1 MDDSSLNGISDISII
16 ERLTQQN
23 REATKYDFDS
33 MELSHDTENAESVL
47 DPELLNLAEE
57 ANLYVYEQAHL
68 NKRMKGLFK
77 TMKPEEVITWQGSLI
92 NKTLIRLPSS
102 LEEIALQLFKN
113 LVSYMGDRSSSKNPQ
128 LHVIKHTR
136 LAMNS
141 PEEVKDEAYLQ
152 VIKQITGNP
161 NPNRTMRGWNFL
173 AIMSSCY
180 PPSMELY
187 HALIHYLLDI
197 IKNGDENLAKRANY
211 IAIRLS
217 KTFESRR
224 KMSPSDE
231 EIKHV
236 EAMKPIIV
244 TINFFSGASTS
255 IPVESYTTIRELKT
269 LVMKKLMLN
278 ISRIP
283 YYAIY
288 ELCTLPD
295 HLEERYLNE
304 SEKVCDILSVWQRE
318 TEDFKKKNVTVEFKF
333 YLKLLLYF
341 VHNPEDVDSVTME
354 YVQVSF
360 EATKGRYNLSEEQI
374 INLAAIQLFV
384 DKTPKSVDEIREYL
398 KENVKQF
405 IPPDKFPINSE
416 SVWQEKIMNAFSA
429 LRFNNKLEA
438 KNKYIE
444 ILENNDL
451 FQSCQ
456 FFCTYNPKINNANN
470 NSQHEPNPNHITEDC
485 IVAIK
490 PKEVLILDSNRNRIY
505 AIPISLLAS
514 WGVNAELFVIVEK
527 KSEKEFSKSYFHC
540 PQTKLFKIV
549 MDSYTNI
556 MNGKNMIEIMT
567 ENAQTCKM
575 FESFPAIK
583 LKPGESARSRQATIY
598 PRVV

>member
-1 MDDSSLNGISDISII
+1 MDESSLSGISDLSII

-23 REATKYDFDS
+23 REATKYDFDT
-33 MELSHDTENAESVL
+33 MELSHDTENAETVL
-47 DPELLNLAEE
+47 DPELVTQAEDTNLF
-57 ANLYVYEQAHL
+57 VYEQTHL
-68 NKRMKGLFK
+68 NKRFKGFFNA
-77 TMKPEEVITWQGSLI
+77 MKPEEIITWQGSLI

-113 LVSYMGDRSSSKNPQ
+113 LMSYMGDRSSSKNPQ
-128 LHVIKHTR
+128 LHVVKHTR
-136 LAMNS
+136 LAMGS

-152 VIKQITGNP
+152 VIKQITRNP

-173 AIMSSCY
+173 AIMASCY

-197 IKNGDENLAKRANY
+197 IKCGDESLAKRANY

-224 KMSPSDE
+224 KMAPSDE
-231 EIKHV
+231 EVKHV

-244 TINFFSGASTS
+244 QINFFSGASTS
-255 IPVESYTTIRELKT
+255 IPVESYTTIRDLKT
-269 LVMKKLMLN
+269 LVMKKLLLN

-288 ELCTLPD
+288 EMCTLPD
-295 HLEERYLNE
+295 RIEERYLNE
-304 SEKVCDILSVWQRE
+304 SEKVCDILSVWQKE
-318 TEDFKKKNVTVEFKF
+318 KEGFQKKNITVEFKF

-354 YVQVSF
+354 YVQVCF

-374 INLAAIQLFV
+374 INLAAIQLYV
-384 DKTPKSVDEIREYL
+384 DKTPKSTEEIREYL
-398 KENVKQF
+398 RENVKQF
-405 IPPDKFPINSE
+405 IPPNKFAINSE
-416 SVWQEKIMNAFSA
+416 SVWPEKIMNAYSA
-429 LRFNNKLEA
+429 LNFNNKLEA

-444 ILENNDL
+444 ILQDNDL

-456 FFCTYNPKINNANN
+456 FLCTYNAKTNNANN
-470 NSQHEPNPNHITEDC
+470 NSQHEPNPHHITEDC

-490 PKEVLILDSNRNRIY
+490 PKEILILDSNRNRIY
-505 AIPISLLAS
+505 AIPITLLAS
-514 WGVNAELFVIVEK
+514 WGVNAELFVVVEK
-527 KSEKEFSKSYFHC
+527 KSEKEYSKSYFHC
-540 PQTKLFKIV
+540 NQTKLFKIV
-549 MDSYTNI
+549 LDSYTNI

-583 LKPGESARSRQATIY
+583 LKPGESARSRQATVY
-598 PRVV
+598 PKVD

>member
-1 MDDSSLNGISDISII
+1 MDDSSLAGITDLSII

-23 REATKYDFDS
+23 REATKYDFDT
-33 MELSHDTENAESVL
+33 MELSHDTENAETVL
-47 DPELLNLAEE
+47 DPELITQAEDTNLF
-57 ANLYVYEQAHL
+57 VYEQTHL
-68 NKRMKGLFK
+68 NKRFKGFFNS
-77 TMKPEEVITWQGSLI
+77 MKPEDIISWQGSLI
-92 NKTLIRLPSS
+92 SKTLIRLPSS

-113 LVSYMGDRSSSKNPQ
+113 LMSYMGDRSSSKNPQ

-136 LAMNS
+136 LAMGS
-141 PEEVKDEAYLQ
+141 PEEIKDEAYLQ
-152 VIKQITGNP
+152 VIKQITRNP
-161 NPNRTMRGWNFL
+161 NPNRTMRGWNFF
-173 AIMSSCY
+173 AIMASCY

-197 IKNGDENLAKRANY
+197 IKCGDENLAKRANY

-224 KMSPSDE
+224 KMAASME

-244 TINFFSGASTS
+244 QINFFSGASTS
-255 IPVESYTTIRELKT
+255 IPIESYTTIRELKT
-269 LVMKKLMLN
+269 LVMKKLLLN

-295 HLEERYLNE
+295 HIEERYLNE
-304 SEKVCDILSVWQRE
+304 SEKVCDILSVWQKE
-318 TEDFKKKNVTVEFKF
+318 KENFKKKNVQVEFKF

-354 YVQVSF
+354 YVQVSY
-360 EATKGRYNLSEEQI
+360 EATKGKYNLSEEQI

-384 DKTPKSVDEIREYL
+384 DKTPKSDDEIRQYIR
-398 KENVKQF
+398 ENVKHF
-405 IPPDKFPINSE
+405 IPPNKFAINSE
-416 SVWQEKIMNAFSA
+416 SVWPEKIMNAYSS
-429 LRFNNKLEA
+429 LHFNNKLEA

-444 ILENNDL
+444 ILQDNDL

-456 FFCTYNPKINNANN
+456 FSCTYNSKINNANN
-470 NSQHEPNPNHITEDC
+470 NSQHEPNPNHITEEC

-490 PKEVLILDSNRNRIY
+490 PKEILILDSNRNKIY
-505 AIPISLLAS
+505 AIPITLLAS

-527 KSEKEFSKSYFHC
+527 KGEKEFSKSYFHC
-540 PQTKLFKIV
+540 NQTKLFKIV
-549 MDSYTNI
+549 LDSYTNI

-598 PRVV
+598 PKVD

>member
-1 MDDSSLNGISDISII
+1 MNDATLSAPSDLSII

-23 REATKYDFDS
+23 REATKYDFDT
-33 MELSHDTENAESVL
+33 MELSHDTENAETVL
-47 DPELLNLAEE
+47 EPELVSQAEE
-57 ANLYVYEQAHL
+57 SNLFVYEQTHL
-68 NKRMKGLFK
+68 NKRMKGFFNV
-77 TMKPEEVITWQGSLI
+77 MKPEEIITWQGSLL

-102 LEEIALQLFKN
+102 LEDIALQLFKN
-113 LVSYMGDRSSSKNPQ
+113 LMSYMGDRSSSKNPQ

-136 LAMNS
+136 LAMKS

-152 VIKQITGNP
+152 VIKQITRNP
-161 NPNRTMRGWNFL
+161 NPNRTMRGWNFF
-173 AIMSSCY
+173 AIMASCY
-180 PPSMELY
+180 PPSMDLY

-197 IKNGDENLAKRANY
+197 IKTGDENLSKRANY

-224 KMSPSDE
+224 KVAPSDE

-244 TINFFSGASTS
+244 QMNFFSGASTS

-269 LVMKKLMLN
+269 LVMKKLLLN

-295 HLEERYLNE
+295 KIEERYLNE
-304 SEKVCDILSVWQRE
+304 SEKVCDILSVWQKE
-318 TEDFKKKNVTVEFKF
+318 TEEYQKKNITVTFKF

-354 YVQVSF
+354 YVQVSY

-374 INLAAIQLFV
+374 IKLAAIQLFIEQ
-384 DKTPKSVDEIREYL
+384 TPKSEDEIRQHIRDEIKKY
-398 KENVKQF
+398 
-405 IPPDKFPINSE
+405 IPPEKFAINSE
-416 SVWQEKIMNAFSA
+416 SVWPEKIMNEFSS
-429 LRFNNKLEA
+429 LNFSNKLEA

-444 ILENNDL
+444 VLQDNDL

-456 FFCTYNPKINNANN
+456 FICTYDPKINNANN
-470 NSQHEPNPNHITEDC
+470 NSQHEANPNHITEDC

-490 PKEVLILDSNRNRIY
+490 PKEIIILDANRNKIY
-505 AIPISLLAS
+505 TIPITLLAS

-527 KSEKEFSKSYFHC
+527 KSDKEYSKSYFYC
-540 PQTKLFKIV
+540 NQTKLFKIV
-549 MDSYTNI
+549 LDSYTNI
-556 MNGKNMIEIMT
+556 ITGKNMIEIMT
-567 ENAQTCKM
+567 ENAATCKM

-583 LKPGESARSRQATIY
+583 LKPGETARSRQASVY
-598 PRVV
+598 PRVD